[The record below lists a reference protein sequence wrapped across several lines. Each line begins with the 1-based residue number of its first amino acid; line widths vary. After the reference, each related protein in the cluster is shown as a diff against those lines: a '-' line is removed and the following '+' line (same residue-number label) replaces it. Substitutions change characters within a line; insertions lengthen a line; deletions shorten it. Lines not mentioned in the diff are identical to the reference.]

1 MALNKIEIKRKRS
14 KYIEKEIIIPGAHT
28 EVYLN
33 ERGKRILRELDKIP
47 EIERELS
54 LDLTGGGGYDPDE
67 GVIYIAHDKPV
78 YKRWRKIQ
86 QLFSQFEKQL
96 GR

>member
-1 MALNKIEIKRKRS
+1 MALDKIEIKRKRS
-14 KYIEKEIIIPGAHT
+14 KYIEKEIIVPGSHT
-28 EVYLN
+28 EIFLN

-54 LDLTGGGGYDPDE
+54 LDLTGGGGYDLDE
-67 GVIYIAHDKPV
+67 GVIYIMHDEPV

-86 QLFSQFEKQL
+86 KLFSQFEKQL